1 MYRKNKHVR
10 LWPRG
15 YKNYTLFTIAVCYN
29 NTRSR
34 TTILNKIGF
43 FNPNLKERRME
54 ANLQKLGHL
63 MNKGVLVNIS
73 AAKAIGLLADHPMK
87 KIK

>member
-1 MYRKNKHVR
+1 MYRKNRYVR

-29 NTRSR
+29 NTRNR
-34 TTILNKIGF
+34 TTILDRIGF
-43 FNPNLKERRME
+43 FNPNLKERKME

-63 MNKGVLVNIS
+63 MNKGILVKRN
-73 AAKAIGLLADHPMK
+73 AAKAIGFLSDFP
-87 KIK
+87 IKRK